1 MVNYGLDIS
10 DSNRITYATHEF
22 ESKHRSLKDLNSS
35 QIGLGFKDLNIR
47 PQRKLCA
54 YPTNPNLNP
63 LKIRVRIRFSNFSY
77 ISGIKR
83 FRLDFIIIVLLSTQ
97 VEKDDSLPQSVCLTC
112 LDSTA
117 QFLAFRETCH
127 QTQVTLKR
135 QLSSPVSSVSLP
147 LLQSCF

>member
-1 MVNYGLDIS
+1 MDWTY
-10 DSNRITYATHEF
+10 RIQIELHT
-22 ESKHRSLKDLNSS
+22 SLICLNLNSVLLKIWIHPKS
-35 QIGLGFKDLNIR
+35 ALGFKIWISDPKENC
-47 PQRKLCA
+47 P
-54 YPTNPNLNP
+54 YPTNLNWNL
-63 LKIRVRIRFSNFSY
+63 LKIRVRIIFSNYSY
-77 ISGIKR
+77 TSGIKR
-83 FRLDFIIIVLLSTQ
+83 FRLDFIIIVLLSAQ

-112 LDSTA
+112 LESTA